1 MTLVDLPMPVT
12 YDLDVTASK
21 YLHQLG
27 SGEVPL
33 VFMFSGTCFTQGT
46 SGFAVEQVPWHLED
60 SYRMPVA
67 VWRECMDQHFPGSG
81 WLRLSRDVLEEL
93 TRYKAEHGL
102 TSWDSV
108 VERLLSAERV
118 REP

>member
-1 MTLVDLPMPVT
+1 
-12 YDLDVTASK
+12 
-21 YLHQLG
+21 
-27 SGEVPL
+27 
-33 VFMFSGTCFTQGT
+33 MFSGTCFTRGT
-46 SGFAVEQVPWHLED
+46 AGFGVEQVPWHRQD

-67 VWRECMDQHFPGSG
+67 VWRSCMDQHFPGSG
-81 WLRLSRDVLEEL
+81 WLRLSRDILTEL

-118 REP
+118 SKP